1 MCGINGIVKF
11 EEKTVT
17 QEEILRMNEKIKH
30 RGPDHGGVFVDGKV
44 GLGHRRLSILDLS
57 PMGNQPMVYRH
68 KEREV
73 IVVFNGE
80 IYNFGELRDDLE
92 KKGYKFDSTCDT
104 EVLEAAYLE
113 HGFDCVKKFNGMF
126 AFVIYDKQ
134 KNIFFGARDRFGKKP
149 LKYYLDER
157 MFVFSSEL
165 KAILTQGVERQVD
178 FDAVNDFLTLQYVP
192 APKTGFRNIFKLP
205 HASYFVFDLQNR
217 KLEIQKYWELDY
229 SKKFQLSETELL
241 VLLEEKMEEAV
252 KKRMVADVEVG
263 AFLSGGVDSSAV
275 VAFASKY
282 KKKLKTFTIKFN
294 EKDFDESLYA
304 KKIAQQYKTDHHEFL
319 VSEDEMKGLIEKL
332 VVQYEEPYADSSQ
345 LPTFVLAQKTS
356 SHVKVVLNGD
366 GGDENFGGY
375 DKYQRH
381 LLVPFFQWIP
391 LKKIFAQ
398 MILRLAQ
405 KTNSFKIYKYFLF
418 FKMLECSSAQR
429 HLNFTHYFDVFYK
442 NNFYKEVYKKRFE
455 QLHCK
460 SFEQILPKD
469 KFSGLDNVLFLDFN
483 TYVPDDLMV
492 KVDIATMANGL
503 ESRSPLLDYEFVE
516 FCAKMKASQK
526 IDIWGNRKKIFKK
539 MLGKYLDRD
548 ILHRKKSGFA
558 VPIKHWFRG
567 ELRNYLEG
575 VIFDEKGLVLEM
587 MKRDKVE
594 ELFKSHQNGQDHSRK
609 LWLLLI
615 LNLWHKAY
623 FK

>member
-11 EEKTVT
+11 EEKTVV

-275 VAFASKY
+275 VALLPNTRKNSK
-282 KKKLKTFTIKFN
+282 
-294 EKDFDESLYA
+294 
-304 KKIAQQYKTDHHEFL
+304 
-319 VSEDEMKGLIEKL
+319 
-332 VVQYEEPYADSSQ
+332 
-345 LPTFVLAQKTS
+345 
-356 SHVKVVLNGD
+356 
-366 GGDENFGGY
+366 
-375 DKYQRH
+375 
-381 LLVPFFQWIP
+381 P
-391 LKKIFAQ
+391 L
-398 MILRLAQ
+398 R
-405 KTNSFKIYKYFLF
+405 
-418 FKMLECSSAQR
+418 
-429 HLNFTHYFDVFYK
+429 
-442 NNFYKEVYKKRFE
+442 
-455 QLHCK
+455 
-460 SFEQILPKD
+460 
-469 KFSGLDNVLFLDFN
+469 
-483 TYVPDDLMV
+483 
-492 KVDIATMANGL
+492 
-503 ESRSPLLDYEFVE
+503 
-516 FCAKMKASQK
+516 
-526 IDIWGNRKKIFKK
+526 
-539 MLGKYLDRD
+539 
-548 ILHRKKSGFA
+548 
-558 VPIKHWFRG
+558 
-567 ELRNYLEG
+567 
-575 VIFDEKGLVLEM
+575 
-587 MKRDKVE
+587 
-594 ELFKSHQNGQDHSRK
+594 
-609 LWLLLI
+609 
-615 LNLWHKAY
+615 
-623 FK
+623 